1 MLAVRRPRYRL
12 DPAWLSRRS
21 QGFRTEGGQCVRQ
34 PCLAIVRRA
43 ITGQI
48 SVPGQRFVPD
58 DTHLP
63 DTEDRLQSGPPLL
76 RLENGFGGRAHKDLC
91 PEFVVLRPNCRA
103 QEYDRLAVVQK
114 REARPCT
121 ILRQPAIAH

>member
-21 QGFRTEGGQCVRQ
+21 QGFRGEGGQCVRQ

-76 RLENGFGGRAHKDLC
+76 RLENGFGGGAHKKPC
-91 PEFVVLRPNCRA
+91 PEVVVFWPKFRGQGNERPA
-103 QEYDRLAVVQK
+103 GGQK
-114 REARPCT
+114 NETP
-121 ILRQPAIAH
+121 PPP